1 MMEGIKLVRI
11 DFRLIHGQVITK
23 WSNKISATR
32 IVVVNDALSKD
43 EFMADIYV
51 MAAPPGMTVDVISID
66 DFVANANGGEYD
78 KGNVLVLF
86 RGIEDCKSVV
96 DKGIIFKQVQIG
108 GLGSGNG
115 RTSVVKG
122 ISIDEKDVQD
132 LLSIQDTGAEVTF
145 QVTPEEKKL
154 SLDGAAKK
162 VRGSHMLGVSIFTG
176 IYYWI
181 MKTDVG
187 YAFTHA
193 LRQPLVAALWIGL
206 IMGDVKQAIIIGAA
220 VQILYIGLV
229 AAGSNL
235 PADDCLAGLIA
246 IPIALSAGM
255 TSAQSITLAVPGGV
269 LGVFLDQIRKTVNVV
284 FVHMGDKYAEDGNAK
299 GIVICNVVLPTI
311 LSFFMRFPVPFLAN
325 MYGADAVQNFMNS
338 VPTWLTEG
346 FSVAGG
352 LLPALGFAL
361 TLFVIGK
368 KQLMPLFF
376 VGYFLVIVSKIT
388 VFEAAIFGV
397 CVILLVMTF
406 SNKKAE
412 EA

>member
-1 MMEGIKLVRI
+1 
-11 DFRLIHGQVITK
+11 
-23 WSNKISATR
+23 
-32 IVVVNDALSKD
+32 
-43 EFMADIYV
+43 
-51 MAAPPGMTVDVISID
+51 
-66 DFVANANGGEYD
+66 
-78 KGNVLVLF
+78 
-86 RGIEDCKSVV
+86 
-96 DKGIIFKQVQIG
+96 
-108 GLGSGNG
+108 
-115 RTSVVKG
+115 
-122 ISIDEKDVQD
+122 
-132 LLSIQDTGAEVTF
+132 
-145 QVTPEEKKL
+145 
-154 SLDGAAKK
+154 
-162 VRGSHMLGVSIFTG
+162 
-176 IYYWI
+176 
-181 MKTDVG
+181 
-187 YAFTHA
+187 
-193 LRQPLVAALWIGL
+193 
-206 IMGDVKQAIIIGAA
+206 MGDVKQAIIIGAA

-255 TSAQSITLAVPGGV
+255 TSAQAITLAVPVGV
-269 LGVFLDQIRKTVNVV
+269 LGVFIDQIRKTVDVV
-284 FVHMGDKYAEDGNAK
+284 FVHMGDNYAEDGNAK
-299 GIVICNVVLPTI
+299 GIVLCNVVFPTI
-311 LSFFMRFPVPFLAN
+311 LNLFLRFPVPFLAN

-376 VGYFLVIVSKIT
+376 IGYFLVIVSKIT

>member
-1 MMEGIKLVRI
+1 MDRS
-11 DFRLIHGQVITK
+11 DHGRCQ
-23 WSNKISATR
+23 
-32 IVVVNDALSKD
+32 
-43 EFMADIYV
+43 
-51 MAAPPGMTVDVISID
+51 
-66 DFVANANGGEYD
+66 
-78 KGNVLVLF
+78 
-86 RGIEDCKSVV
+86 
-96 DKGIIFKQVQIG
+96 
-108 GLGSGNG
+108 
-115 RTSVVKG
+115 
-122 ISIDEKDVQD
+122 
-132 LLSIQDTGAEVTF
+132 
-145 QVTPEEKKL
+145 
-154 SLDGAAKK
+154 
-162 VRGSHMLGVSIFTG
+162 
-176 IYYWI
+176 
-181 MKTDVG
+181 
-187 YAFTHA
+187 
-193 LRQPLVAALWIGL
+193 
-206 IMGDVKQAIIIGAA
+206 
-220 VQILYIGLV
+220 IGLV

-255 TSAQSITLAVPGGV
+255 TSAQAITLAVPVGV

-284 FVHMGDKYAEDGNAK
+284 FVHMGDKYAEEGNAK
-299 GIVICNVVLPTI
+299 GIVICNVLLPTI

-376 VGYFLVIVSKIT
+376 IGYFLVIVSKIT

>member
-1 MMEGIKLVRI
+1 M
-11 DFRLIHGQVITK
+11 
-23 WSNKISATR
+23 
-32 IVVVNDALSKD
+32 
-43 EFMADIYV
+43 
-51 MAAPPGMTVDVISID
+51 
-66 DFVANANGGEYD
+66 
-78 KGNVLVLF
+78 
-86 RGIEDCKSVV
+86 
-96 DKGIIFKQVQIG
+96 
-108 GLGSGNG
+108 
-115 RTSVVKG
+115 
-122 ISIDEKDVQD
+122 
-132 LLSIQDTGAEVTF
+132 
-145 QVTPEEKKL
+145 
-154 SLDGAAKK
+154 
-162 VRGSHMLGVSIFTG
+162 
-176 IYYWI
+176 
-181 MKTDVG
+181 
-187 YAFTHA
+187 
-193 LRQPLVAALWIGL
+193 
-206 IMGDVKQAIIIGAA
+206 
-220 VQILYIGLV
+220 
-229 AAGSNL
+229 
-235 PADDCLAGLIA
+235 IA

-255 TSAQSITLAVPGGV
+255 TSAQSITLAVPVGV

>member
-1 MMEGIKLVRI
+1 
-11 DFRLIHGQVITK
+11 
-23 WSNKISATR
+23 
-32 IVVVNDALSKD
+32 
-43 EFMADIYV
+43 
-51 MAAPPGMTVDVISID
+51 
-66 DFVANANGGEYD
+66 
-78 KGNVLVLF
+78 
-86 RGIEDCKSVV
+86 
-96 DKGIIFKQVQIG
+96 
-108 GLGSGNG
+108 
-115 RTSVVKG
+115 
-122 ISIDEKDVQD
+122 
-132 LLSIQDTGAEVTF
+132 
-145 QVTPEEKKL
+145 
-154 SLDGAAKK
+154 
-162 VRGSHMLGVSIFTG
+162 
-176 IYYWI
+176 
-181 MKTDVG
+181 
-187 YAFTHA
+187 
-193 LRQPLVAALWIGL
+193 
-206 IMGDVKQAIIIGAA
+206 MGDVKQAIIIGAA

-255 TSAQSITLAVPGGV
+255 TSAQAITLAVPVGV

>member
-1 MMEGIKLVRI
+1 M
-11 DFRLIHGQVITK
+11 
-23 WSNKISATR
+23 
-32 IVVVNDALSKD
+32 
-43 EFMADIYV
+43 
-51 MAAPPGMTVDVISID
+51 
-66 DFVANANGGEYD
+66 
-78 KGNVLVLF
+78 
-86 RGIEDCKSVV
+86 
-96 DKGIIFKQVQIG
+96 
-108 GLGSGNG
+108 
-115 RTSVVKG
+115 
-122 ISIDEKDVQD
+122 
-132 LLSIQDTGAEVTF
+132 
-145 QVTPEEKKL
+145 
-154 SLDGAAKK
+154 
-162 VRGSHMLGVSIFTG
+162 
-176 IYYWI
+176 
-181 MKTDVG
+181 
-187 YAFTHA
+187 
-193 LRQPLVAALWIGL
+193 
-206 IMGDVKQAIIIGAA
+206 
-220 VQILYIGLV
+220 YIWE
-229 AAGSNL
+229 
-235 PADDCLAGLIA
+235 
-246 IPIALSAGM
+246 
-255 TSAQSITLAVPGGV
+255 
-269 LGVFLDQIRKTVNVV
+269 
-284 FVHMGDKYAEDGNAK
+284 DKYAEDGNAK

>member
-1 MMEGIKLVRI
+1 
-11 DFRLIHGQVITK
+11 
-23 WSNKISATR
+23 
-32 IVVVNDALSKD
+32 
-43 EFMADIYV
+43 
-51 MAAPPGMTVDVISID
+51 
-66 DFVANANGGEYD
+66 
-78 KGNVLVLF
+78 
-86 RGIEDCKSVV
+86 
-96 DKGIIFKQVQIG
+96 
-108 GLGSGNG
+108 
-115 RTSVVKG
+115 
-122 ISIDEKDVQD
+122 
-132 LLSIQDTGAEVTF
+132 
-145 QVTPEEKKL
+145 
-154 SLDGAAKK
+154 
-162 VRGSHMLGVSIFTG
+162 MLGVSIFTG

-193 LRQPLVAALWIGL
+193 LRQPLAAALWIGL

-255 TSAQSITLAVPGGV
+255 TSAQSITLAVPVGV

>member
-1 MMEGIKLVRI
+1 
-11 DFRLIHGQVITK
+11 
-23 WSNKISATR
+23 
-32 IVVVNDALSKD
+32 
-43 EFMADIYV
+43 
-51 MAAPPGMTVDVISID
+51 
-66 DFVANANGGEYD
+66 
-78 KGNVLVLF
+78 
-86 RGIEDCKSVV
+86 
-96 DKGIIFKQVQIG
+96 
-108 GLGSGNG
+108 
-115 RTSVVKG
+115 
-122 ISIDEKDVQD
+122 
-132 LLSIQDTGAEVTF
+132 
-145 QVTPEEKKL
+145 
-154 SLDGAAKK
+154 
-162 VRGSHMLGVSIFTG
+162 MLGVSIFTG

-255 TSAQSITLAVPGGV
+255 TSAQAITLAVPVGV

-299 GIVICNVVLPTI
+299 GIVICNIVLPTI

-376 VGYFLVIVSKIT
+376 IGYFLVIVSKIT

-406 SNKKAE
+406 SNKKQRRRKVMAE
-412 EA
+412 EKKLEQEYLPEEITEKDVKKSWLTYYFLQKQEFLMNVYRR

>member
-1 MMEGIKLVRI
+1 
-11 DFRLIHGQVITK
+11 
-23 WSNKISATR
+23 
-32 IVVVNDALSKD
+32 
-43 EFMADIYV
+43 
-51 MAAPPGMTVDVISID
+51 
-66 DFVANANGGEYD
+66 
-78 KGNVLVLF
+78 
-86 RGIEDCKSVV
+86 
-96 DKGIIFKQVQIG
+96 
-108 GLGSGNG
+108 
-115 RTSVVKG
+115 
-122 ISIDEKDVQD
+122 
-132 LLSIQDTGAEVTF
+132 
-145 QVTPEEKKL
+145 
-154 SLDGAAKK
+154 
-162 VRGSHMLGVSIFTG
+162 MLGVSIFTG

-255 TSAQSITLAVPGGV
+255 TSAQAITLAVPVGV

-284 FVHMGDKYAEDGNAK
+284 FVHMGDSKMLFVVSAGNGNAK

>member
-1 MMEGIKLVRI
+1 
-11 DFRLIHGQVITK
+11 
-23 WSNKISATR
+23 
-32 IVVVNDALSKD
+32 
-43 EFMADIYV
+43 
-51 MAAPPGMTVDVISID
+51 
-66 DFVANANGGEYD
+66 
-78 KGNVLVLF
+78 
-86 RGIEDCKSVV
+86 
-96 DKGIIFKQVQIG
+96 
-108 GLGSGNG
+108 
-115 RTSVVKG
+115 
-122 ISIDEKDVQD
+122 
-132 LLSIQDTGAEVTF
+132 
-145 QVTPEEKKL
+145 
-154 SLDGAAKK
+154 
-162 VRGSHMLGVSIFTG
+162 MLGVSIFTG

-193 LRQPLVAALWIGL
+193 LRQPLGAALWIGL

-255 TSAQSITLAVPGGV
+255 TSAQSITLAVPVGV

>member
-1 MMEGIKLVRI
+1 
-11 DFRLIHGQVITK
+11 
-23 WSNKISATR
+23 
-32 IVVVNDALSKD
+32 
-43 EFMADIYV
+43 
-51 MAAPPGMTVDVISID
+51 
-66 DFVANANGGEYD
+66 
-78 KGNVLVLF
+78 
-86 RGIEDCKSVV
+86 
-96 DKGIIFKQVQIG
+96 
-108 GLGSGNG
+108 
-115 RTSVVKG
+115 
-122 ISIDEKDVQD
+122 
-132 LLSIQDTGAEVTF
+132 
-145 QVTPEEKKL
+145 
-154 SLDGAAKK
+154 
-162 VRGSHMLGVSIFTG
+162 MLGVSIFTG

-235 PADDCLAGLIA
+235 PADDCLACLIA

-255 TSAQSITLAVPGGV
+255 TSAQAITLAVPVGV

>member
-1 MMEGIKLVRI
+1 
-11 DFRLIHGQVITK
+11 
-23 WSNKISATR
+23 
-32 IVVVNDALSKD
+32 
-43 EFMADIYV
+43 
-51 MAAPPGMTVDVISID
+51 
-66 DFVANANGGEYD
+66 
-78 KGNVLVLF
+78 
-86 RGIEDCKSVV
+86 
-96 DKGIIFKQVQIG
+96 
-108 GLGSGNG
+108 
-115 RTSVVKG
+115 
-122 ISIDEKDVQD
+122 
-132 LLSIQDTGAEVTF
+132 
-145 QVTPEEKKL
+145 
-154 SLDGAAKK
+154 
-162 VRGSHMLGVSIFTG
+162 MLGVSIFTG

-235 PADDCLAGLIA
+235 PADDCLAGL
-246 IPIALSAGM
+246 M
-255 TSAQSITLAVPGGV
+255 TSAQAITLAVPVGV

-299 GIVICNVVLPTI
+299 GIAICNVVLPTI

-376 VGYFLVIVSKIT
+376 IGYFLVIVSKIT

-397 CVILLVMTF
+397 CVILLIMTF

>member
-1 MMEGIKLVRI
+1 
-11 DFRLIHGQVITK
+11 
-23 WSNKISATR
+23 
-32 IVVVNDALSKD
+32 
-43 EFMADIYV
+43 
-51 MAAPPGMTVDVISID
+51 
-66 DFVANANGGEYD
+66 
-78 KGNVLVLF
+78 
-86 RGIEDCKSVV
+86 
-96 DKGIIFKQVQIG
+96 
-108 GLGSGNG
+108 
-115 RTSVVKG
+115 
-122 ISIDEKDVQD
+122 
-132 LLSIQDTGAEVTF
+132 
-145 QVTPEEKKL
+145 
-154 SLDGAAKK
+154 
-162 VRGSHMLGVSIFTG
+162 
-176 IYYWI
+176 
-181 MKTDVG
+181 
-187 YAFTHA
+187 
-193 LRQPLVAALWIGL
+193 
-206 IMGDVKQAIIIGAA
+206 MGDVKQAIIIGAA

-255 TSAQSITLAVPGGV
+255 TSAQSITLAVPVGV

>member
-1 MMEGIKLVRI
+1 M
-11 DFRLIHGQVITK
+11 DWSDHGRCQTGNHY
-23 WSNKISATR
+23 WSSCS
-32 IVVVNDALSKD
+32 D
-43 EFMADIYV
+43 
-51 MAAPPGMTVDVISID
+51 
-66 DFVANANGGEYD
+66 
-78 KGNVLVLF
+78 
-86 RGIEDCKSVV
+86 
-96 DKGIIFKQVQIG
+96 
-108 GLGSGNG
+108 
-115 RTSVVKG
+115 
-122 ISIDEKDVQD
+122 
-132 LLSIQDTGAEVTF
+132 
-145 QVTPEEKKL
+145 
-154 SLDGAAKK
+154 SL
-162 VRGSHMLGVSIFTG
+162 
-176 IYYWI
+176 YW
-181 MKTDVG
+181 
-187 YAFTHA
+187 
-193 LRQPLVAALWIGL
+193 
-206 IMGDVKQAIIIGAA
+206 
-220 VQILYIGLV
+220 LV

-255 TSAQSITLAVPGGV
+255 TSAQAITLAVPVGV

-376 VGYFLVIVSKIT
+376 VGYFLVIVSKIS